1 MRNRTLWMIV
11 GLLIASLALSACGS
25 QGSASAAAPKEAPYT
40 LAKID
45 GSDFN
50 LVTLT
55 EKAAQRLELATSKV
69 SEVQV
74 AGANRLVVPYAALI
88 YGLHGES
95 WVYVSP
101 QPLSFHR
108 AVVTVDYI
116 EGNNV
121 ILLEGPAAGTEI
133 ATVAVAELY
142 GVDTG
147 VKK

>member
-1 MRNRTLWMIV
+1 MQNCTRWLIV
-11 GLLIASLALSACGS
+11 GLLMANLFMGACSSGA
-25 QGSASAAAPKEAPYT
+25 GAAVAAAEKPYT
-40 LAKID
+40 LEQMA
-45 GSDFN
+45 GSEFN

-55 EKAAQRLELATSKV
+55 EKAAQRLILETGQV
-69 SEVQV
+69 SEAQV
-74 AGANRLVVPYAALI
+74 AGANRLVVPYSALI
-88 YGLHGES
+88 YGLHGEN

-116 EGNNV
+116 EGDQV
-121 ILLEGPAAGTEI
+121 ILVDGPSAGTAV
-133 ATVAVAELY
+133 ATTAVAELY